1 MCEVLHIYNHLSSLH
16 RVHGTTCFSQMI
28 TDVWT
33 CPQLSESLVASN
45 FFFVRTWKWGCWLH
59 FPTNHILLVSQTRCR
74 WDGKLHLH
82 LARKTVFVVQ
92 VKVVLV
98 HILTDKVHEPL
109 RCMKQSTALSVPPTF
124 SAHWLKP
131 CTHPIPIHWS
141 MKSLRFRLTNSHFF
155 HHNYSRMTII
165 WYDDESTEI
174 SYYLC

>member
-1 MCEVLHIYNHLSSLH
+1 MWSVAHIQPPFQSSQSALYYMLLTDNHWCVNVSTAERESS
-16 RVHGTTCFSQMI
+16 CF
-28 TDVWT
+28 
-33 CPQLSESLVASN
+33 N

-74 WDGKLHLH
+74 SDGKLHLH
-82 LARKTVFVVQ
+82 LAHKTVFVVQ